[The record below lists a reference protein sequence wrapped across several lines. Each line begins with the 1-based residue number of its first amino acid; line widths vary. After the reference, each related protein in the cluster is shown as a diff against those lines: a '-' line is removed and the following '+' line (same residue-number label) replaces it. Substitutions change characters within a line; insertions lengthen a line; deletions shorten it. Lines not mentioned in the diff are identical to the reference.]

1 MPELLLLGAAFFVA
15 AVLYASVGHAGGS
28 AYLAAMALVGVAPPT
43 MRPTALALNI
53 LVATIVTVRFHMSG
67 HVAWRAVVPFVVAS
81 IPASF
86 VGGTLV
92 LPSNIYKPIVG
103 VVLIVAAV
111 QLFRSARQAGAAEQP
126 PTQVPVLPALL
137 AGGAIGLLAGL
148 TGTGGGI
155 FLTPLIILTGW
166 AGARVAAG
174 ISAAFILA
182 NSISGLAGNIVMLGS
197 LPTELPFWLGAVA
210 IGGLVGSEL
219 GARRFSTTNLRR
231 ALSLVL
237 VIAGVKLIFLG

>member
-1 MPELLLLGAAFFVA
+1 MSELLLLGAAFFVA

-28 AYLAAMALVGVAPPT
+28 AYLAAMALVGVAPAT

-53 LVATIVTVRFHMSG
+53 LVATIVTVRFHLSG
-67 HVAWRAVVPFVVAS
+67 HVAWRALLPFVVAS
-81 IPASF
+81 IPAAF
-86 VGGTLV
+86 IGGTLV
-92 LPSNIYKPIVG
+92 LPSSLYKSIVG

-111 QLFRSARQAGAAEQP
+111 QLFRSARQAGAVEQP

-137 AGGAIGLLAGL
+137 AGAAIGLLAGL

-155 FLTPLIILTGW
+155 FLTPLIILAGW

-182 NSISGLAGNIVMLGS
+182 NSISGLAGNIATLGS
-197 LPTELPFWLGAVA
+197 LPAELPFWLGAVA
-210 IGGLVGSEL
+210 IGGVLGSEL

-237 VIAGVKLIFLG
+237 VIAGLKLIFLG

>member
-1 MPELLLLGAAFFVA
+1 VA
-15 AVLYASVGHAGGS
+15 AILYASVGHAGGS
-28 AYLAAMALVGVAPPT
+28 AYLAAMALVGVAPAT

-53 LVATIVTVRFHMSG
+53 LVATIVTVRFHLSG
-67 HVAWRAVVPFVVAS
+67 HVAWRALVPFVVAS
-81 IPASF
+81 IPAAF
-86 VGGTLV
+86 IGGTLV
-92 LPSNIYKPIVG
+92 LPSNLYKPIVG

-111 QLFRSARQAGAAEQP
+111 QLFRSARHAGAAEQP
-126 PTQVPVLPALL
+126 PTRIPVLPALL
-137 AGGAIGLLAGL
+137 AGAAIGLLAGL

-155 FLTPLIILTGW
+155 FLTPLIILAGW

-182 NSISGLAGNIVMLGS
+182 NSISGLAGNIAALGS
-197 LPTELPFWLGAVA
+197 LPAELPFWLGAVA
-210 IGGLVGSEL
+210 VGGLVGSEL

-237 VIAGVKLIFLG
+237 VIAGLKLIFVG